1 MKAVAAKS
9 PIGVFV
15 FSNEGELI
23 YYKLFV
29 PEAAKAL
36 QEYENSKEIELEGYQ
51 IEGGGDAFLRK
62 RLREYAASLGFAKD
76 DKELNEFLNKFCILY
91 SKKRLVGK
99 IKRDRILIQA
109 SSSLEELKKTANLYA
124 ERLYEWY
131 TLHYPESK
139 HTQRQIVDL
148 ILSKDTATSEISEED
163 GNIIRSFAQTIYEIE
178 KQKKNTENYVSEA
191 AKEIMPNICSLMDP
205 LLATR
210 LLALAG
216 SLEKMSKMTA
226 SSIQLLGAE
235 KALFR
240 HLKKQGKSPKYGI
253 IFLDPRIQNAQADKK
268 GKAARIL
275 ASYLMKAA
283 RIDYY
288 SGRKEPSLKEDME
301 KDLRM
306 IK

>member
-1 MKAVAAKS
+1 MKAIAGKS
-9 PIGVFV
+9 PIGIFI
-15 FSNEGELI
+15 FSKEGELI
-23 YYKLFV
+23 YYKLFT
-29 PEAAKAL
+29 PEPSRAL
-36 QEYENSKEIELEGYQ
+36 QEYENSKEIELDGYQ
-51 IEGGGDAFLRK
+51 IEPGAEK
-62 RLREYAASLGFAKD
+62 
-76 DKELNEFLNKFCILY
+76 IL
-91 SKKRLVGK
+91 KKRLIGK

-109 SSSLEELKKTANLYA
+109 SNSLEELKKTTNLYV

-148 ILSKDTATSEISEED
+148 ILSKDTSTSEIPEED
-163 GNIIRSFAQTIYEIE
+163 RNILLSFAKIIYEIE
-178 KQKKNTENYVSEA
+178 KQKKNTENYVSET
-191 AKEIMPNICSLMDP
+191 AKEIMPNMCSLMDP

>member
-1 MKAVAAKS
+1 MKAIAGKS
-9 PIGVFV
+9 PIGIFI
-15 FSNEGELI
+15 FSKEGELI
-23 YYKLFV
+23 YYKLFT
-29 PEAAKAL
+29 PEPSRAL
-36 QEYENSKEIELEGYQ
+36 QEYENSKEIELDGYQ
-51 IEGGGDAFLRK
+51 IEPGAEKILKK
-62 RLREYAASLGFAKD
+62 RLREYAISLGFVKD
-76 DKELNEFLNKFCILY
+76 ENELNDFLNKFCILY

-109 SSSLEELKKTANLYA
+109 SNSLEELKKTTNLYV

-148 ILSKDTATSEISEED
+148 ILSKDTSTSEIPEED
-163 GNIIRSFAQTIYEIE
+163 RNILLSFAKIIYEIE
-178 KQKKNTENYVSEA
+178 NQKKNTENYVSET
-191 AKEIMPNICSLMDP
+191 AKEIMPNTCSVMDP

-240 HLKKQGKSPKYGI
+240 HLKRQGKSPKYGI
-253 IFLDPRIQNAQADKK
+253 IFIDPRIQSVPADKK
-268 GKAARIL
+268 GKVARIL
-275 ASYLMKAA
+275 ASYLMKAT

-288 SGRKEPSLKEDME
+288 SGRREPSLKEDME
-301 KDLRM
+301 KELRV
-306 IK
+306 I